1 MVKPTIAELS
11 NGDKYNR
18 YTLVTMA
25 AKGAKYV
32 TDREN
37 YDKEHPHQDA
47 FGYAAEE
54 RIEID
59 YNNKPV
65 KNAIKL
71 FHEGEILI
79 KLSPEAQKASDE
91 HLAACKEADISV
103 KD

>member
-18 YTLVTMA
+18 YMLVTMA

-37 YDKEHPHQDA
+37 YDKAHPERDN
-47 FGYAAEE
+47 FGYPEE
-54 RIEID
+54 KIEID

-65 KNAIKL
+65 KNAISL
-71 FHEGEILI
+71 FHNGEILI
-79 KLSPEAQKASDE
+79 KLPPEAQKVSDE
-91 HLAACKEADISV
+91 HLAACMDAELAGV
-103 KD
+103 EE

>member
-37 YDKEHPHQDA
+37 YDKAHPERDA
-47 FGYAAEE
+47 FGYVEE
-54 RIEID
+54 KIEID

-71 FHEGEILI
+71 FSEGKILI

-91 HLAACKEADISV
+91 HLAACREANDSAAE
-103 KD
+103 

>member
-37 YDKEHPHQDA
+37 YDKAHPGRDA
-47 FGYAAEE
+47 FGFVEE
-54 RIEID
+54 KIEID

-91 HLAACKEADISV
+91 HIAACNNADITV
-103 KD
+103 AE